1 MAELPKEVT
10 GVEYDDDGKEIK
22 PEAVVED
29 KAVDKVVVEEKV
41 EDKVEVE
48 EEIPEPKEEEIPVR
62 KSALQH
68 IIARKNEK
76 IKKLES
82 KEEETVEE
90 DKAEDVDEKIQRHLK
105 PFQDTLI
112 SQSDEGELGDLY
124 RSEPTSKKFDKAIRA
139 YMKHPSWSGVP
150 PVAIYHHLAFKVAE
164 AEGAK
169 KREVADKE
177 AAHTKGGGRS
187 IMPKA
192 QDVEGILADIDNKT
206 DAEIEEIQTKVL
218 QGKM

>member
-1 MAELPKEVT
+1 MAEIPKEST
-10 GVEYDDDGKEIK
+10 EFDDDGKEIK
-22 PEAVVED
+22 PV
-29 KAVDKVVVEEKV
+29 EKV
-41 EDKVEVE
+41 EDKVVDDKIEEPKEEAVE

-62 KSALQH
+62 RSALQH

-82 KEEETVEE
+82 KEDAYEE
-90 DKAEDVDEKIQRHLK
+90 DKEVDIDEKIQQHLK
-105 PFQDTLI
+105 PFQDTLV
-112 SQSDEGELGDLY
+112 SQSDEGEVQDLY
-124 RSEPTSKKFDKAIRA
+124 KSEPTAKKFDKAIRA

-150 PVAIYHHLAFKVAE
+150 PEAIYHHLAFKVAE

-169 KREVADKE
+169 KRDTADKE

-187 IMPKA
+187 IMPKEK
-192 QDVEGILADIDNKT
+192 DVEGILADLDSKT

>member
-1 MAELPKEVT
+1 MAEIPKEST
-10 GVEYDDDGKEIK
+10 NPEFDDDGKEIK
-22 PEAVVED
+22 
-29 KAVDKVVVEEKV
+29 VEEKQ
-41 EDKVEVE
+41 EDKVEDEKVEEPKDEVVE

-62 KSALQH
+62 RSALQH

-82 KEEETVEE
+82 KEDEEEPEE
-90 DKAEDVDEKIQRHLK
+90 KEVDIDEKIQRHLK
-105 PFQDTLI
+105 PFQDTLV
-112 SQSDEGELGDLY
+112 SQSDEGEVQDLY
-124 RSEPTSKKFDKAIRA
+124 KSEPTAKKFDKAIRA

-150 PVAIYHHLAFKVAE
+150 PEAIYHHLAFKVAE

-169 KREVADKE
+169 KRDTADKE

-187 IMPKA
+187 IMPKEK
-192 QDVEGILADIDNKT
+192 DVEGILADLDSKT